1 MNILFLISIFKNTKS
16 NQLLP
21 CISKAVH
28 LPLASSLLPLLC
40 VQKFHLTT
48 FHSLPWNKQQSSRSV
63 SGSSHTLLLRYLVY
77 PLLPSR
83 LCSCEPILS
92 TPSFYWS
99 SCARR
104 RWSASDG
111 SGGASALCAVL
122 KTCLAEGWWDEALMW
137 VFVSSLIM
145 MQVLATRRSL
155 LCARMGWFCG
165 GDFMAF
171 LVRSLV

>member
-1 MNILFLISIFKNTKS
+1 MNILFLISIFKNTNG
-16 NQLLP
+16 NQLILYN
-21 CISKAVH
+21 SKAVH
-28 LPLASSLLPLLC
+28 LPIASSLLPIHRL
-40 VQKFHLTT
+40 K
-48 FHSLPWNKQQSSRSV
+48 SSRSV
-63 SGSSHTLLLRYLVY
+63 GGSSHTLLLRYLVY

-83 LCSCEPILS
+83 LCSCEPTLS

-99 SCARR
+99 SCVRR

-137 VFVSSLIM
+137 VFVSSLIL